1 MFTTNH
7 YKHNM
12 VILGLF
18 SWTSLNQR
26 FLLTWIFVAPR
37 EDTSRDV
44 PAVSEGPPGARFCV
58 SGELT
63 GGETNWQYVKTLY
76 PCIDPYPNGVW
87 STNQPQNNHRTWR
100 VKKWQPKMC
109 WNGQIDHEITSISQL
124 PGGHAS
130 AVPLWLGFVG
140 NRLSCWPWQWPSKD
154 PWSIEIIN
162 DNLIQIYHKP

>member
-26 FLLTWIFVAPR
+26 FLLTWIFVAPG

-44 PAVSEGPPGARFCV
+44 PALSEGPPGARFCV
-58 SGELT
+58 SGGLT
-63 GGETNWQYVKTLY
+63 GVKR
-76 PCIDPYPNGVW
+76 NGVW
-87 STNQPQNNHRTWR
+87 STNQPQNKHRTWR

-109 WNGQIDHEITSISQL
+109 RNGQIDHEITSISQP

-154 PWSIEIIN
+154 PYRDHQW
-162 DNLIQIYHKP
+162 